1 MCGIIGY
8 LGYRK
13 AMPILLEGLFA
24 QEYRGYDSAGV
35 AVLEDG
41 TLRVEHS
48 VGKIALLEQKIGDNI
63 GEGVI
68 GIGHTRW
75 ATHGRPTEDNCHPHT
90 DCHGNIAVV
99 HNGIIENYLELREW
113 LQNQGH
119 TFTSQTD
126 TEVLPHLLEELYQ
139 TDLYQAMS
147 DTVARLRGAYACVAV
162 SSFDPRRLVAARKD
176 SPLVIGVG
184 EGEYFLASDIA
195 ALIRYTRNVIILEN
209 GDIAVVDDH
218 GIKITNQGQPVQR
231 KMVYVDWDK
240 EAAEKAGFPHFMLK
254 EIHEQPAVMAKTMR
268 GRISDDLEQVLL
280 PEMDA
285 AFSDEFLKGVNKLVI
300 VACGTSYHAGLVA
313 KQSIERLLRL
323 PVEVDIASEYR
334 YRKPLV
340 DEHALVVVVSQSGET
355 ADTLAALR
363 ESQYNGAKVI
373 AICNVMDSSIAR
385 EADCVLYTW
394 AGVEIAVASTKAYV
408 TQLMLLYMLT
418 FYLGQRLQIL
428 SGDYLHHLLQELDE
442 LPDKI
447 AAQLPTIEETTR
459 EWAEYIKDYDDAFF
473 IGRGLDHSVAL
484 EGALKL
490 KEISYIHAEAYA
502 AGELKHGTIAL
513 IEPGI
518 PVIALAT
525 QQFLLEKSISNI
537 VELKARDAHIFGIA
551 FEQTQSM
558 AKVTDGCIY
567 LPQTDDLLAPIITVV
582 PLQLLAY
589 YAADYRGC
597 EIDQPRNLAKSVTV
611 E

>member
-8 LGYRK
+8 LGYHK

-113 LQNQGH
+113 LQKQGH

-147 DTVARLRGAYACVAV
+147 DAVARLRGAYACVAV

-176 SPLVIGVG
+176 GPLVIGVG

-558 AKVTDGCIY
+558 SKVTDGCIY